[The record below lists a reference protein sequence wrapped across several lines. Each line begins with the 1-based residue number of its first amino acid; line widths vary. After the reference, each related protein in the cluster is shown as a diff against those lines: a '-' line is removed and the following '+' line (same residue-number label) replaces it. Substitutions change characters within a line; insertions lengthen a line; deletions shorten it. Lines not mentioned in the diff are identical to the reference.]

1 MILQSLNIE
10 GVEPMMGLS
19 QQFETQRDNNLVEAI
34 YDGWLVSFVVQVQ
47 D

>member
-1 MILQSLNIE
+1 
-10 GVEPMMGLS
+10 MMGLS
-19 QQFETQRDNNLVEAI
+19 QQFETQRDVNLVKAI

>member
-19 QQFETQRDNNLVEAI
+19 QQSTQRDVNLVKAI

>member
-10 GVEPMMGLS
+10 GVEPMMGLAH
-19 QQFETQRDNNLVEAI
+19 QFETHRDDNLVKAI
-34 YDGWLVSFVVQVQ
+34 YDEWLVSFVVQVQ